1 MIIKKIKYMVK
12 VDKKIC
18 IGCGL
23 CAGICPDTFE
33 MDEDNKSEVINPE
46 VTECAANA
54 VKNCPVQA
62 ISL

>member
-1 MIIKKIKYMVK
+1 MVK
-12 VDKKIC
+12 VDKKTC

-23 CAGICPDTFE
+23 CAGMCPDTFE
-33 MDEDNKSEVINPE
+33 MDADNKSELINPE
-46 VTECAANA
+46 ITDCAKNA

>member
-1 MIIKKIKYMVK
+1 MVK
-12 VDKKIC
+12 VDKKTC

-33 MDEDNKSEVINPE
+33 MDEDNKSEVINLE
-46 VTECAANA
+46 VTECAQNA

>member
-1 MIIKKIKYMVK
+1 MVK
-12 VDKKIC
+12 VDKKTC

-23 CAGICPDTFE
+23 CAGMCPDTFE
-33 MDEDNKSEVINPE
+33 MDADNKSEVINPE
-46 VTECAANA
+46 ISDCAKNA